1 MKPLDAVI
9 GIDLGGTFTKIG
21 VVDKQGN
28 MLMLDRFPSRAD
40 EPFEYFL
47 EEFQQS
53 FQNIKKTLGEHI
65 NLLAIGV
72 GAPDTNCFTGEME
85 NPPNFKWGEVVPLA
99 TGIQSVTKLPVFV
112 NNDAN
117 VAALGEM
124 IYGGGKGMKHLVVV
138 TLGTGVG
145 SGFIVDGKLH
155 IGHHGM
161 AGELGHVNAVRNGR
175 LCRCG
180 LYGCLEQYSSVTGVR
195 KSVRILAQETD
206 MPSRFRGL
214 SLEEIN
220 GEEVANAALAGD
232 EIAKEAFEIAG
243 KLLGEK
249 LADVVAF
256 FNPEAIFLTGGLVK
270 AGKLIL
276 EPTQKHME
284 QNLLH
289 IYHDRTKILI
299 SDLVDQEGAVLG
311 AAALGWDNINN

>member
-1 MKPLDAVI
+1 
-9 GIDLGGTFTKIG
+9 
-21 VVDKQGN
+21 
-28 MLMLDRFPSRAD
+28 
-40 EPFEYFL
+40 
-47 EEFQQS
+47 
-53 FQNIKKTLGEHI
+53 
-65 NLLAIGV
+65 
-72 GAPDTNCFTGEME
+72 
-85 NPPNFKWGEVVPLA
+85 
-99 TGIQSVTKLPVFV
+99 
-112 NNDAN
+112 
-117 VAALGEM
+117 M

-195 KSVRILAQETD
+195 KSVYILGKETD
-206 MPSRFRGL
+206 TPSRFKGL

-220 GEEVANAALAGD
+220 GEEIAHAAQTGD
-232 EIAKEAFEIAG
+232 AAAKQAFELAG

-270 AGKLIL
+270 AGDLIL
-276 EPTQKHME
+276 EPTEKHME

-289 IYHDRTKILI
+289 IYHHRAKLLI
-299 SDLVDQEGAVLG
+299 SDLVDQEGAVLV
-311 AAALGWDNINN
+311 LLPWGWDKIKQLILIRLAFCFRPTKIKNNHPRTLHAMLRLGVPIAHSPKACSADDVI

>member
-21 VVDKQGN
+21 VVDYRGN

-47 EEFQQS
+47 NELQQS
-53 FQNIKKTLGEHI
+53 FHNIKNTLGSQVH
-65 NLLAIGV
+65 LLAIGV

-99 TGIQSVTKLPVFV
+99 SGIQGVTGLPVFV

-161 AGELGHVNAVRNGR
+161 AGELGHVNAVRGGR

-195 KSVRILAQETD
+195 KSVRIIAQETNK
-206 MPSRFRGL
+206 PSQFRGL

-220 GEEVANAALAGD
+220 GEKIASAALAGD

-270 AGKLIL
+270 AGHLIF
-276 EPTQKHME
+276 EPTEKHME

-289 IYHDRTKILI
+289 IYHHRAKILI
-299 SDLVDQEGAVLG
+299 SDLVDKEGAVLG
-311 AAALGWDNINN
+311 AAALGWDKIK